1 MSQGDANVPMIELSA
16 AYLLINIVVTAAV
29 VLDDP
34 YFARIE
40 RIRYSCDAPIH
51 FDAPFRLTD

>member
-51 FDAPFRLTD
+51 FDAPFL